1 MGYLELLESYREDIL
16 KSLGEL
22 IAFPSVS
29 LESLKSS
36 DGKLMRY
43 GRAVQ
48 DAYEYMLK
56 LGEENGFDTFDAD
69 GYGGHIQFNADE
81 SIEQAETL
89 AIVGH
94 LDVVPE
100 GTGWDSDPYK
110 LEIRDGYLYGRGV
123 SDDKGP
129 VLACFYI
136 MKALKEA
143 GIKPKKNI
151 RLILGLD
158 EEKGMTGMLK
168 YVEIAGQPDLGF
180 TPDGEFPLINGEK
193 GILTFDLAQKLSR
206 SATKDG
212 LRLTKLEAGTASNA
226 VPAQAKAVL
235 AADESIYNLVKDR
248 LNQYVVE
255 TGYDIKAK
263 KQGSSLVLESKGI
276 AAHGAHPHLG
286 LNAVSIIMDFLG
298 RLQFSSDELNDFI
311 AFYNDHLGFDVAGE
325 RLGCEM
331 KDELSELTLNV
342 GLASISEDLA
352 SLTLNIRYPITKT
365 SDEVFAGIEKT
376 LEGTKIGIVKGGDIE
391 PLYIE
396 ANSPMVQ
403 TMMAVYREETGDNEA
418 KPLVIGGG
426 TYAKAVNNTLAFGGL
441 FPSEEDTM
449 HQANERKSVDDFFK
463 MTRIYAKAIYAL
475 CC

>member
-1 MGYLELLESYREDIL
+1 MDYLELLESYREDVM
-16 KSLGEL
+16 KTLGEL

-29 LESLKSS
+29 VDPVKSA

-81 SIEQAETL
+81 SVEQAETL

-100 GTGWDSDPYK
+100 GTGWDTDPYK
-110 LEIRDGYLYGRGV
+110 LEIKDGYLYGRGV

-136 MKALKEA
+136 MKAFKEA

-151 RLILGLD
+151 RLIMGLD

-193 GILTFDLAQKLSR
+193 GILTFDLAQKLSK

-235 AADESIYNLVKDR
+235 AADDNIYNLVKDR

-255 TGYDIKAK
+255 TGHDIKAK
-263 KQGSSLVLESKGI
+263 KQGSSLVIESRGV

-286 LNAVSIIMDFLG
+286 LNAVSIIMEFLG
-298 RLQFSSDELNDFI
+298 RLQFSNDELNDFI
-311 AFYNDHLGFDVAGE
+311 AFYNDHLGYDVAGE
-325 RLGCEM
+325 RMGCEI

-342 GLASISEDLA
+342 GLASINEDLA
-352 SLTLNIRYPITKT
+352 SLTLNIRYPVTKT
-365 SDEVFAGIEKT
+365 SDEVFAGIEKV

-396 ANSPMVQ
+396 ANNPMVQ

-441 FPSEEDTM
+441 FPGEEDTM
-449 HQANERKSVDDFFK
+449 HQANERMSVESLFK
-463 MTRIYAKAIYAL
+463 MMNIYAKTIYKL